1 MAVNIERGLTV
12 NLTKQNL
19 KDQMLVSKS
28 SVKPLDESE
37 KKQISIKKEET
48 MKNNSRPTGKTFTIL
63 AAMIVVALMTG
74 TTLFAANATQT
85 LTINATVSARAELTL
100 SPSSISFAD
109 ASPTTSPTI
118 AANSTVAVTANVR
131 TAANS
136 KATLL
141 AAVSGDLTSGGDSI
155 PASNVSWTASAGPFI
170 AGTLNKTT
178 AQSAANFSNGS
189 GSYNGTYTFT
199 LANSWSYNTGSYAA
213 TVTYTLTAP

>member
-1 MAVNIERGLTV
+1 MDLTEQKT
-12 NLTKQNL
+12 TKQSAI
-19 KDQMLVSKS
+19 SKS

-37 KKQISIKKEET
+37 QQIHLRRKEEN
-48 MKNNSRPTGKTFTIL
+48 MKNNSRPTGTLLSIL
-63 AAMIVVALMTG
+63 AAMVMVAMMAG
-74 TTLFAANATQT
+74 STLFAATQT

-100 SPSSISFAD
+100 SPSTISFAD
-109 ASPTTSPTI
+109 ASPTISPTI

-178 AQSAANFSNGS
+178 AQSAANFANGS
-189 GSYNGTYTFT
+189 GSYNGVYTFT

>member
-1 MAVNIERGLTV
+1 MDLTEQ
-12 NLTKQNL
+12 NSTKQA
-19 KDQMLVSKS
+19 VISKS

-37 KKQISIKKEET
+37 KKQISFKQEEN
-48 MKNNSRPTGKTFTIL
+48 MKTNSSPARKIFTIL
-63 AAMIVVALMTG
+63 AVMGVAAMMTG
-74 TTLFAANATQT
+74 STLFAATQT

-100 SPSSISFAD
+100 SPSTINFVDS
-109 ASPTTSPTI
+109 SPTGTPTI
-118 AANSTVAVTANVR
+118 TANSTVAVTANVR

-141 AAVSGDLTSGGDSI
+141 AAVSGDLMSGTDSI

-178 AQSAANFSNGS
+178 AQSAANFANGS
-189 GSYNGTYTFT
+189 GSYNGVYTFT
-199 LANSWSYNTGSYAA
+199 LVNSWTYNTGSYAA